1 MLKAVLRRVRGFM
14 LAEVVTELAALRA
27 EILAL
32 RGEIARRDELAREE
46 LAPVLRQTEEALLTI
61 ALNSR
66 EEGKSLSGP

>member
-14 LAEVVTELAALRA
+14 LAEVMAELTGLRA
-27 EILAL
+27 EILVL
-32 RGEIARRDELAREE
+32 RGEIARRDE

-66 EEGKSLSGP
+66 QGSEGPSRAESD

>member
-14 LAEVVTELAALRA
+14 LAEVVTELAELRA

-32 RGEIARRDELAREE
+32 REVVARRDE

-66 EEGKSLSGP
+66 EEGKRLGGF